1 MLEKGR
7 KVAALR
13 LEVAESDIE
22 YRSGAF
28 AAVGT
33 DHSISLFDIAA
44 VSAQLQHQGQIEQS
58 LDTNLVTETP
68 PTFPNGCHI
77 AEAEIDPETGQV
89 IIVRYTAV
97 QDSGRLLNEM
107 IVTGQFHGGL
117 AQGLGQILC
126 EQVSYDLLNG
136 QLQSGSFMD
145 YGMPRADDMPVD
157 LRTAFVEVPSTTN
170 PLGVK
175 GIGEGGTT
183 GALGAVMNA
192 IVDAIPG
199 GGGASLTMP
208 VTASKVWQILQGGRS
223 NTSISKRQQTE

>member
-7 KVAALR
+7 KVAALQ
-13 LEVAESDIE
+13 LEVSEEDVE
-22 YRSGAF
+22 YRGGAF

-33 DHSISLFDIAA
+33 DHSISLFEVAAIAA
-44 VSAQLQHQGQIEQS
+44 QQREQGQIEES
-58 LDTNLVTETP
+58 LDTNRVTETP
-68 PTFPNGCHI
+68 ATFPNGCHI
-77 AEAEIDPETGQV
+77 AEVEIDPETGQV
-89 IIVRYTAV
+89 MIASYTAV

-117 AQGLGQILC
+117 VQGLGQVLC
-126 EQVSYDLLNG
+126 EHVVYEPTSG

-145 YGMPRADDMPVD
+145 YGMPRASDMPAD
-157 LRTAFVEVPSTTN
+157 LRLAYMQVPSTTN

-192 IVDAIPG
+192 IVDAIPDG
-199 GGGASLTMP
+199 GGTSLTMP
-208 VTASKVWQILQGGRS
+208 VTPNKVWQALRDNRIRYPDSLGA
-223 NTSISKRQQTE
+223 